1 MSVSFPNVDNISN
14 IFKTIEKGLPA
25 QKSGVG
31 VDIDQFIGPE
41 LLDKSKGEYAS
52 ISAGVDIEK
61 QKPVI
66 GATVKKGQ
74 TEYGIAGSSSTDLGL
89 GAQYTSKDTSKYTS
103 KDTLKKTT
111 CCFAATFPGVRTWIV
126 VSGSGGFAKS
136 NCRAKHWGQAE
147 PHKQHFRAAG

>member
-1 MSVSFPNVDNISN
+1 VG
-14 IFKTIEKGLPA
+14 TIKKIDRALGN
-25 QKSGVG
+25 KVVGSGVDLTNL
-31 VDIDQFIGPE
+31 VDKD

-89 GAQYTSKDTSKYTS
+89 GAQYTSEDKSTTAGIGVSKNPQGKEIRFGIT
-103 KDTLKKTT
+103 KRFK
-111 CCFAATFPGVRTWIV
+111 
-126 VSGSGGFAKS
+126 SGGSVEVGKG
-136 NCRAKHWGQAE
+136 KDYI
-147 PHKQHFRAAG
+147 KDLI

>member
-1 MSVSFPNVDNISN
+1 VG
-14 IFKTIEKGLPA
+14 TIKKIDRALGN
-25 QKSGVG
+25 KVVGSGVDLTNL
-31 VDIDQFIGPE
+31 VDKD

-89 GAQYTSKDTSKYTS
+89 GAQYTSEDKSTTAGVGVSKNPQGKEIRFGIT
-103 KDTLKKTT
+103 KRFK
-111 CCFAATFPGVRTWIV
+111 
-126 VSGSGGFAKS
+126 SGGSVEVGKG
-136 NCRAKHWGQAE
+136 KDYI
-147 PHKQHFRAAG
+147 KDLI